1 MNLTYAGTWGIG
13 LQLADMSFVEDLKHT
28 FRVAYWGGTNS
39 PSMVKYMN
47 SSYAWNSG
55 AYNQDGP
62 YLTTNDGLLEF
73 NLVNSYQIYENL
85 EANLELG
92 YIVNMIDRNTWKHST
107 YNQQGFS
114 KQDAWKAQLILAYT
128 F

>member
-1 MNLTYAGTWGIG
+1 MG
-13 LQLADMSFVEDLKHT
+13 LQIADVSFVEDLKHT

-39 PSMVKYMN
+39 PSMVKYMG
-47 SSYAWNSG
+47 SAVAWDDTT
-55 AYNQDGP
+55 AAQDGP

-73 NLVNSYQIYENL
+73 NLVNSWQIYENL

-92 YIVNMIDRNTWKHST
+92 YIINMMDKDTWDKSYVSDRNW
-107 YNQQGFS
+107 S
-114 KQDAWKAQLILAYT
+114 KQDAWKAQLIFAYS